1 MRLPGERSGLV
12 MVYKVHD
19 LVSYAIVMEA
29 ERAIHL
35 QDRVTTP

>member
-1 MRLPGERSGLV
+1 MPGERAGLL

-19 LVSYAIVMEA
+19 LVSYGLVMQA
-29 ERAIHL
+29 ERFIRL